1 MALADGIVERA
12 DTPRKRRFGRAE
24 RDFVALGVAIASII
38 LFVGTGGSVMPKIV
52 HSWMGFGAGPDVIAA
67 NALLLNIAL
76 LIFGW
81 RRYVDLTKEIRVRE
95 IAEEKARRLAETDAL
110 TGLLNRRSI
119 GTAAT
124 ELIRVA
130 RETRS
135 DIAVLLLGLDNFK
148 QVNEIYGHEK
158 GDAVLIKAADRL
170 AGLIPP
176 GSALA
181 RMGSDEFIAVIR
193 FEMRDQ
199 ELIDRLAAKMIEA
212 MLQQIKTEDC
222 SVKLSLSIGLS
233 RTHDADETS
242 NVLNKPELCYHSLL
256 RQADIALSQAKR
268 KGRNRYAWFEAP
280 MENELRFRNQ
290 LESGIRRGVEAGEF
304 VPFYEQQ
311 IDIETGDLVGFEML
325 ARWKSPDL
333 GLVSPD
339 IFVPIAE
346 EIDLISEMSE
356 NLVRQA
362 FKDAKRWHSSLT
374 LSINV
379 SPVQLREPW
388 FTQKLL
394 RLLVE
399 TGFPSN
405 RLDVEITESSLNE
418 NFDVVRT
425 VMTSLKN
432 QGVNITLDDFGTG
445 YSSLAQLRSLPFDR
459 LKIDRSFVS
468 ELTKEGANSQ
478 VVEAIVSL
486 ARGLGLPITV
496 EGVENS
502 SVLELL
508 RTLGNLNGQGYL
520 YGRPEDA
527 AQTLARLAKKG
538 LLVSAEKANSG
549 EQPSEPP
556 SGNADDRPVNAMEPS
571 RLAAN

>member
-405 RLDVEITESSLNE
+405 RLDVEITESSLHE